1 MPGSTTN
8 VALFPQPFID
18 EVRSAADI
26 VTVISDYVS
35 LRKAGATFKGL
46 CPFHGE
52 KTPSF
57 NVNRDRGFFHC
68 FGCGVGGDVFKF
80 IELQEK
86 VGFTDAVRQLAQRFG
101 IPIPEL
107 DTTEAGRESAAEREA
122 LLRIHEVAA
131 AYFREQ
137 LESPAGAKIRDYLL
151 NERGLTPATV
161 ATLGLGYAPTTRD
174 ALRQRLVKQG
184 FAPSAILKSG
194 LVVRR
199 DDGSEVDRFRNRL
212 MIPITRDTGSVVAF
226 GGRALDK
233 DQVPKYLNSPETP
246 IYSKSRTLY
255 GLSVTKNDL
264 RKLHFAVIVEGYFD
278 FAQVYQATG
287 VPVVAT
293 CGTAL
298 TNAQAQ
304 LLRRFASKTVLCYDP
319 DTAGQ
324 GAAERSC
331 ELLVSEGFDVN
342 VALLPGGHDPDTFI
356 QTHGRDAYVAQLKQ
370 SRPYLEFLLDRAASG
385 HDLTRDDAR
394 REFLKKMLAVAA
406 RIPDAAARDQFADR
420 LAHKARV
427 TEAVVR
433 SEIRKAAVAR
443 KTELPTERIRAATA
457 PLRDVEKGLLWALV
471 HAPQD
476 ATRALGALEPADVEG
491 LRSQPLLEKALGLDV
506 TDPEQVPNA
515 LMERLSD
522 QEAQLLA
529 TVASLG
535 QPPSLDL
542 TECVQVLR
550 FARIE
555 RQLAEIQRDIDRGG
569 RDGPSGD
576 ALSQLLRQKNEL
588 RSQLELARRGPR
600 DAYNK

>member
-1 MPGSTTN
+1 
-8 VALFPQPFID
+8 VALFPQSFID
-18 EVRSAADI
+18 EVRAAADI

-107 DTTEAGRESAAEREA
+107 ESTEAGREGAAEREA

-131 AYFREQ
+131 AYFVEQ
-137 LESPAGAKIRDYLL
+137 LDAPAGASIREYLL
-151 NERGLTPATV
+151 NQRRLTPATIT
-161 ATLGLGYAPTTRD
+161 TLALGYAPPARD

-184 FAPSAILKSG
+184 FAPAVILKSG

-199 DDGSEVDRFRNRL
+199 DDGSEIDRFRNRL
-212 MIPITRDTGSVVAF
+212 MIPITRDTGSVIAF
-226 GGRALDK
+226 GGRALENG
-233 DQVPKYLNSPETP
+233 QVPKYLNSPETP

-255 GLSVTKNDL
+255 GLSVTKADL

-304 LLRRFASKTVLCYDP
+304 LLRRFASKAVLCYDP
-319 DTAGQ
+319 DAAGQ

-342 VALLPGGHDPDTFI
+342 VALLPGGLDPDTFI
-356 QTHGRDAYVAQLKQ
+356 QKQGRDAYVAQLKH
-370 SRPYLEFLLDRAASG
+370 SRPYLDFLLDRAAAG
-385 HDLTRDDAR
+385 HDFTRDDAR
-394 REFLKKMLAVAA
+394 REFLRKMLVVAA

-427 TEAVVR
+427 TEEVVR

-443 KTELPTERIRAATA
+443 KTDLPADRGRSTSL
-457 PLRDVEKGLLWALV
+457 PVRDVEKGLLWALV
-471 HAPQD
+471 HAPRD
-476 ATRALGALEPADVEG
+476 ATAALRELELADVAG
-491 LRSQPLLEKALGLDV
+491 LRSQTVLEKAIALGSG
-506 TDPEQVPNA
+506 DPEQVPNV

-529 TVASLG
+529 TVASAE

-542 TECVQVLR
+542 KECVQVLR
-550 FARIE
+550 FGRIE
-555 RQLAEIQRDIDRGG
+555 RQLAEIQRDIDQGG
-569 RDGPSGD
+569 REGRTGE
-576 ALSQLLRQKNEL
+576 ALSQLLRQKNDL